1 MLIEEIKNGENKEM
15 VINGGYLDLG
25 IIDTMEDLIVD
36 TIGALVAG
44 IFGWLYIKQEND
56 TIFNKYFDKWFS
68 KDRKRKA
75 KLKKG
80 EQDATNKEN
89 IETI

>member
-1 MLIEEIKNGENKEM
+1 MQKFRLPGQDGL
-15 VINGGYLDLG
+15 V
-25 IIDTMEDLIVD
+25 DTMEDLIVD
-36 TIGALVAG
+36 TIGALVACVL
-44 IFGWLYIKQEND
+44 GWLYIKQEND
-56 TIFNKYFDKWFS
+56 TIFTNYFDKWFS
-68 KDRKRKA
+68 KDRKRSA